1 MGQVERRERRGKW
14 DELELRGLKRHPVK
28 SSIQV
33 SLISQQTRPGTPT
46 PTPTTPTPTRT
57 TTIDRREAALWWS
70 VRNNITPSPHHR
82 PWRFYASFGQAE
94 KRKSNSSRWVSGRLC
109 CRRGTLTSATAFAF
123 NYEIIH
129 TAAAAQATRATVS
142 NENRWR
148 LALAAFTPL
157 YFSSHFVRLHPTHP
171 CSCSCSTPFRIGSW
185 HVSANDPTMGRPL
198 TLLTQLNCRPTYANS
213 SAGHQ
218 RNRPNPN

>member
-1 MGQVERRERRGKW
+1 MTGKW

-46 PTPTTPTPTRT
+46 PTPTTTAT
-57 TTIDRREAALWWS
+57 TTIDRREAALRWS
-70 VRNNITPSPHHR
+70 VRNNITPSHPR

-129 TAAAAQATRATVS
+129 TAAAAAAARATVS

-157 YFSSHFVRLHPTHP
+157 YFSSHFVRLHPPPSSPRHP
-171 CSCSCSTPFRIGSW
+171 CCCCCVPLLFE
-185 HVSANDPTMGRPL
+185 SAHGT
-198 TLLTQLNCRPTYANS
+198 
-213 SAGHQ
+213 SAPMI
-218 RNRPNPN
+218 RRWDAR